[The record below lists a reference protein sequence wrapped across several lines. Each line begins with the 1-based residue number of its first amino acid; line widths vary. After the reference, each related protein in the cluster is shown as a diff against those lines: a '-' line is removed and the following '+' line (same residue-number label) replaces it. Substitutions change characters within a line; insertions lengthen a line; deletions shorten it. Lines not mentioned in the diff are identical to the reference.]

1 LASLKGNNGDILT
14 RLEVEFGANEKAAE
28 GIRRLREL
36 VEVARAVD
44 LPETEV
50 RLDLSI
56 ARGLDYYTGTVFETF
71 LKIVGR
77 LNLPVG
83 IRPLGVE

>member
-1 LASLKGNNGDILT
+1 
-14 RLEVEFGANEKAAE
+14 VER
-28 GIRRLREL
+28 I
-36 VEVARAVD
+36 D
-44 LPETEV
+44 LQ
-50 RLDLSI
+50 
-56 ARGLDYYTGTVFETF
+56 YTVFETF